1 MVEANES
8 GMSQWLGGKEKEE
21 RKDGLI
27 GMEARKGARGKSP
40 APSFAMRFP
49 VDSVVQLFRRSAN
62 PARRVA

>member
-21 RKDGLI
+21 GKDGLI

-40 APSFAMRFP
+40 ASSFAMR
-49 VDSVVQLFRRSAN
+49 SVYGFRC
-62 PARRVA
+62 PAVPKVS